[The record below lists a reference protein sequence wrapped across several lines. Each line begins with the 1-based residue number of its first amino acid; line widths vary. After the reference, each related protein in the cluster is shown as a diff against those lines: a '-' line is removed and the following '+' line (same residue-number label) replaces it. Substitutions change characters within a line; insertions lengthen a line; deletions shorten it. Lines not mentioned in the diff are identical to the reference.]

1 MKKPTIKDV
10 ARVSKFSIAT
20 VSRVLNGKGNVSPEI
35 ATKVMDAAKQ
45 LNYVPNQLAK
55 GLKEQKTNIIGVVVP
70 DLRDPYFVEVIQ
82 LLQQKLQPENIH
94 LLVTESKYSV
104 KKELELLQQL
114 EAKRVDGIVIAGVGK
129 NEKFLTELVVK
140 GIKVVSLHSKVK
152 NLEIEIPQ
160 VIEDEEEI
168 VCRLTSKLIA
178 EGHRTIG
185 VINGSKSYPNAIERY
200 VGYVK
205 GMYTGGE
212 VLDSAYT
219 YEGAYEIESGRK
231 AVKRFLAL
239 PSRPTAILCL
249 HPYFTI
255 GVIAELRRKKIRIP
269 RDIAIATLGN
279 DPSFIMLEDKELITY
294 SYDVNLAVEEI
305 LFYIL

>member
-35 ATKVMDAAKQ
+35 ATKVMDVAKD
-45 LNYVPNQLAK
+45 LHYVPNQLAK

-70 DLRDPYFVEVIQ
+70 NVRDPFFTEVIQ
-82 LLQQKLQPENIH
+82 LLQERLQPENIH
-94 LLVTESKYSV
+94 LLVAESKYND
-104 KKELELLQQL
+104 KKELEILHQF
-114 EAKRVDGIVIAGVGK
+114 EAKHVDGIIISSVGK
-129 NEKFLTELVVK
+129 SEKFLTELMIK
-140 GIKVVSLHSKVK
+140 GIKIVSFHSKLK

-160 VIEDEEEI
+160 VIENEEEI
-168 VCRLTSKLIA
+168 VNKLTSELI
-178 EGHRTIG
+178 EDGHRYIG
-185 VINGSKSYPNAIERY
+185 IINGTKSYPNAIERY

-219 YEGAYEIESGRK
+219 YEGLYDIESGQK

-239 PSRPTAILCL
+239 PNRPTAILSL
-249 HPYFTI
+249 HPFITI
-255 GVIAELRRKKIRIP
+255 GVIKELQRKKIRVP
-269 RDIAIATLGN
+269 RDITVATLGN
-279 DPSFIMLEDKELITY
+279 DPAFVMLEDKELLVY
-294 SYDVNLAVEEI
+294 SYDVLLTVEEI